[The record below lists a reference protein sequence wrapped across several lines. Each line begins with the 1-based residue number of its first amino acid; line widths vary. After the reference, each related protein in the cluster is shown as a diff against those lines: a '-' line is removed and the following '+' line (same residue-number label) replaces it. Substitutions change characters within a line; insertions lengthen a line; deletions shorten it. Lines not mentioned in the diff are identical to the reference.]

1 MPALLFSEPRKTYLE
16 KKTMNRLFTK
26 IHALAF
32 QLRMFLRNGSVHRYE
47 YAVEMSSDTAA
58 ANVVRMVGTGRKVL
72 EIGAGPGSITRLLSR
87 QNQCEV
93 TAIELDDSAIE
104 KLGEFCKRIIKIDL
118 NTADWR
124 DALSDD
130 GPFESIVIADVLE
143 HLVDPWQALAAA
155 RSLLARDGE
164 LIVSL
169 PHVGHNAIVAC
180 LLNAD
185 FEYRDFGL
193 LDRTHIR
200 FFGIKNIQRL
210 FQDANLKIVEA
221 RFVIRTPERTE
232 LAAQWN
238 MLSDDLRT
246 ILARNPYGNIY
257 QVVVKVVAADGIDS
271 GLDLTRLTAINK
283 PSS

>member
-1 MPALLFSEPRKTYLE
+1 
-16 KKTMNRLFTK
+16 MNRLFTK

-104 KLGEFCKRIIKIDL
+104 KLGEFCKRVIKIDL

-210 FQDANLKIVEA
+210 FQDANFKIVEA